1 LDKVIEVQGLKKY
14 YGSLYAVKGID
25 FYVEKGTLFAF
36 LGPNGAGK
44 TTVINMITT
53 LLTYDEGVIFV
64 DGLRVGTED
73 ASIRKRIGIVFQN
86 HFLDDL
92 LTVKENLTTRGSF
105 YGGTK
110 AEIEDRVRK
119 AMETVQISDLANRPY
134 GKLSGGQRRR
144 ADIARALVHRP
155 DILFLDEPT
164 HKQNG
169 VLRNIRQRNRF
180 FDHDLSQSAGGVGY
194 GYPFYDRLDKR
205 RQVPDGDIHPREKAD
220 QGTDEG

>member
-86 HFLDDL
+86 IFWMICL
-92 LTVKENLTTRGSF
+92 
-105 YGGTK
+105 
-110 AEIEDRVRK
+110 
-119 AMETVQISDLANRPY
+119 P
-134 GKLSGGQRRR
+134 
-144 ADIARALVHRP
+144 
-155 DILFLDEPT
+155 
-164 HKQNG
+164 
-169 VLRNIRQRNRF
+169 
-180 FDHDLSQSAGGVGY
+180 
-194 GYPFYDRLDKR
+194 
-205 RQVPDGDIHPREKAD
+205 
-220 QGTDEG
+220 